1 MIEILQGDIPY
12 MEALRFKQILLPLNS
27 TLYRIAYRMT
37 NDPDI
42 AKDMVQE
49 AYITMW
55 NKRNEL
61 DDVENIE
68 SYAKSVVKNK
78 CIDFLRSTHIHEE
91 LFTDVVEDFDIES
104 DIEEEERLN
113 IVMRKLDLL
122 PARQKQIL
130 LMRGVQ
136 DLTFEEIE
144 QLTGLSNMNIRTLLS
159 RARKR
164 LRELCEIAIN
174 K

>member
-1 MIEILQGDIPY
+1 
-12 MEALRFKQILLPLNS
+12 METLRFKQILLPLNS

-37 NDPDI
+37 KDSDI
-42 AKDMVQE
+42 AKDIVQE

-55 NKRNEL
+55 NKRKEL
-61 DDVENIE
+61 DGVVNIE
-68 SYAKSVVKNK
+68 SYAKNIVKNK
-78 CIDFLRSTHIHEE
+78 CIDFLRSTHVQKE
-91 LFTDVVEDFDIES
+91 LFIDVVEDS
-104 DIEEEERLN
+104 DMENVIDGKERLN
-113 IVMRKLDLL
+113 IVMNILDQL